1 MPAGLP
7 FRCVFSADLFPYC
20 LFLVFLEMRNSN
32 LTFKAA
38 IEVQLDGTNG
48 RIHTPHAYVYVAEP
62 FPAPVT
68 WCADNYRLPSPCSS
82 VLEAACILLGP
93 GCGG

>member
-7 FRCVFSADLFPYC
+7 FRYVFSADLFPYC
-20 LFLVFLEMRNSN
+20 LFLVFHKIRKSN

-38 IEVQLDGTNG
+38 IEVQLVGLNR
-48 RIHTPHAYVYVAEP
+48 RIYTSHAYVYVAEP

-68 WCADNYRLPSPCSS
+68 WCGDNYRLPSLCSS
-82 VLEAACILLGP
+82 VQEAACTLLGS